1 VQHPGTKLSKN
12 KMAAEGTFLRKL
24 GKSVFQIKILR
35 SLRYQGK
42 ISTYNF
48 SMKIP
53 QSKATRFK
61 KNFIS
66 KFQPHA
72 ESKREKQDGRH
83 GKTPE
88 TFSCSKLNLHEF
100 YG

>member
-1 VQHPGTKLSKN
+1 VQHSKKKSKLKNSTTVQHPGTKLSKN

-61 KNFIS
+61 KI
-66 KFQPHA
+66 
-72 ESKREKQDGRH
+72 
-83 GKTPE
+83 
-88 TFSCSKLNLHEF
+88 L
-100 YG
+100 